1 MKYFSLCFLMISF
14 VGYSQ
19 NWDIKR
25 DSVFNKYKSE
35 YFINW
40 DKTTF
45 VTQSNIDSTS
55 QVYIRIF
62 NSLKAISCEKSNSK
76 IKEILYSGLSYPIAV
91 NVNAGEVF
99 YKIVPVYFDNSKFA
113 QNQSVFYFDSVEYS
127 YALNNLANLESYLGL
142 PLSSVNTHYKVYTIT
157 AQQNTTV
164 YKSYIAPTIQYLK
177 NSPSVLYRTRGGM
190 VQTLVT
196 NICDAAIWKKV
207 ANDSI
212 PITPET
218 VAKY

>member
-1 MKYFSLCFLMISF
+1 MKNLSILFLMISF

-25 DSVFNKYKSE
+25 DSVFNKYKTE

-40 DKTTF
+40 DKTSF

-55 QVYIRIF
+55 QVYLRIF
-62 NSLKAISCEKSNSK
+62 NNLKAISCEKSNNK

-91 NVNAGEVF
+91 NVNVGEVF

-127 YALNNLANLESYLGL
+127 HALNNLANLESYLGL

-164 YKSYIAPTIQYLK
+164 YKSYIAPTIQFLK

-196 NICDAAIWKKV
+196 NICDTAIWKKV

-212 PITPET
+212 PIIPQT
-218 VAKY
+218 VPKY

>member
-1 MKYFSLCFLMISF
+1 MQ
-14 VGYSQ
+14 V
-19 NWDIKR
+19 
-25 DSVFNKYKSE
+25 SVRQ
-35 YFINW
+35 
-40 DKTTF
+40 
-45 VTQSNIDSTS
+45 VTHSNIDSTS
-55 QVYIRIF
+55 QVYLRIF
-62 NSLKAISCEKSNSK
+62 NNLKAISCEKSNNK

-127 YALNNLANLESYLGL
+127 HVLNNLGNLESYLGL

-196 NICDAAIWKKV
+196 NICDTAIWKKL

-212 PITPET
+212 PITPQT
-218 VAKY
+218 IPKY